1 MTAGLIVSLISI
13 FGALILV
20 TRGQRWRQMPR
31 GNVIRLALI
40 WVALIVGVT
49 AIVSLLGIKV
59 AL

>member
-20 TRGQRWRQMPR
+20 TRRQRWRQMPR

-49 AIVSLLGIKV
+49 AIVSVLGIRV
-59 AL
+59 AP